1 MDSASDFVLPFS
13 NSRTADLSS
22 AHSPSAHLV
31 GICGAGMSALAS
43 MLLDLGWTLT
53 GSDLQVDARLR
64 EAFRQRGVS
73 VQQGHD
79 SHNLPPQVRLLI
91 HSAAIPADNPEREAA
106 RRRNIR
112 ELSYSQMVAELMQS
126 RVGICIAGTHGKST
140 TAAMVAAILLE
151 SGSEP
156 SACLGAEICG
166 MGKSGWAGRG
176 EPFVVESC
184 EYRRSF
190 LDFSPGFAAILN
202 IEPDHFDCFANF
214 GETCE
219 AFSQFA
225 QRVSPAGLL
234 LVRGDCPA
242 AIAASKTASARIETF
257 SLSVDADW
265 QVSNLRTTAGGST
278 FSVSYRGSRFAEL
291 SIRLPGRHNILN
303 ALAAV
308 PLCHHRG
315 ISSAG
320 IASGLAQF
328 SGVRRRF
335 EQKGTWRGVTL
346 VDDYAHHPTEVRA
359 TLRAA
364 RDRFGRR
371 PIWCVFQPH
380 QISRTEA
387 LFGEF
392 TESLGL
398 ADEVLLA
405 PIYVAREVADGR
417 SVSLAQELA
426 RSIVAAGG
434 RARFCADLDRILATL
449 DDEAR
454 PGDVVITMGAGD
466 IDRVHHEFTRRI
478 QRYRAS

>member
-1 MDSASDFVLPFS
+1 MDSASDFFLPFC
-13 NSRTADLSS
+13 NSGTADASS
-22 AHSPSAHLV
+22 GRCESAHLV
-31 GICGAGMSALAS
+31 GICGAGMSSLAS
-43 MLLDLGWTLT
+43 ILLDLGWTLT
-53 GSDLQVDARLR
+53 GSDLQVDERLR
-64 EAFRQRGVS
+64 EALRRHGVS
-73 VQQGHD
+73 VHQGHD
-79 SHNLPPQVRLLI
+79 SHHLPPQARLLI
-91 HSAAIPADNPEREAA
+91 HSAAIPADNPEREEA
-106 RRRNIR
+106 RRRKIR

-151 SGSEP
+151 SGREP

-176 EPFVVESC
+176 NLLVVESC

-190 LDFSPGFAAILN
+190 LDFSPSSAAILS
-202 IEPDHFDCFANF
+202 IEPDHFDCFADF

-219 AFSQFA
+219 AFRQFA
-225 QRVSPAGLL
+225 ERVSSAGLL
-234 LVRGDCPA
+234 LVRGDCPGA
-242 AIAASKTASARIETF
+242 RAASKAALARVETF
-257 SLSVDADW
+257 SLSTDADW
-265 QVSNLRTTAGGST
+265 QTSNLRTTDGGSA
-278 FSVSYRGSRFAEL
+278 FSVVYRGSYFAQL
-291 SIRLPGRHNILN
+291 SVRLPGRHNVLN
-303 ALAAV
+303 ALAAAA
-308 PLCHHRG
+308 LCHHQG
-315 ISSAG
+315 LSSKE
-320 IASGLAQF
+320 IASGLAHF
-328 SGVRRRF
+328 GGVRRRF

-371 PIWCVFQPH
+371 PLWCVFQPH

-392 TESLGL
+392 AESFAL

-405 PIYVAREVADGR
+405 PIYAAREVADSR
-417 SVSLAQELA
+417 SVSLARELA
-426 RSIVAAGG
+426 RSIVAGG
-434 RARFCADLDRILATL
+434 GSARFCADLDRILATL

-454 PGDVVITMGAGD
+454 PGDIVITMGAGD

>member
-1 MDSASDFVLPFS
+1 MDSAPDFVLPFC
-13 NSRTADLSS
+13 NSGTADASS
-22 AHSPSAHLV
+22 GPCASAHLV
-31 GICGAGMSALAS
+31 GICGAGMNALAS
-43 MLLDLGWTLT
+43 ILLDLGWTLT
-53 GSDLQVDARLR
+53 GSDLQVDERLR
-64 EAFRQRGVS
+64 ETLRRRGVS
-73 VQQGHD
+73 VHQGHD
-79 SHNLPPQVRLLI
+79 SHHLPPQARLLI
-91 HSAAIPADNPEREAA
+91 HSAAIPADNPEREEA

-112 ELSYSQMVAELMQS
+112 QLSYSQMVAELMQS
-126 RVGICIAGTHGKST
+126 RVGLCIAGTHGKST

-151 SGSEP
+151 SGREP

-176 EPFVVESC
+176 NLLVVESC

-190 LDFSPGFAAILN
+190 LEFSPSSAAILS
-202 IEPDHFDCFANF
+202 IEPDHFDCFADF

-219 AFSQFA
+219 AFRQFA
-225 QRVSPAGLL
+225 ERVSSTGLL
-234 LVRGDCPA
+234 LVRGDCPGA
-242 AIAASKTASARIETF
+242 LGASKAASARVETF
-257 SLSVDADW
+257 SLSTDADW
-265 QVSNLRTTAGGST
+265 QTSNLRTTDGGSA
-278 FSVSYRGSRFAEL
+278 FSLVYRGSCFAQL
-291 SIRLPGRHNILN
+291 SILLPGRHNVLN
-303 ALAAV
+303 ALAAAA
-308 PLCHHRG
+308 LCHHQG
-315 ISSAG
+315 LSSAE
-320 IASGLAQF
+320 IASGLAHF
-328 SGVRRRF
+328 GGVRRRF

-371 PIWCVFQPH
+371 PLWCVFQPH

-392 TESLGL
+392 AESFAL
-398 ADEVLLA
+398 ADEVLLV
-405 PIYVAREVADGR
+405 PIYAAREVADSR
-417 SVSLAQELA
+417 SVSLARELA

-454 PGDVVITMGAGD
+454 PGDIVITMGAGD